1 MSKSQYEQSNLS
13 IIPNADYILPVKKI
27 KKELSVKKT
36 VSEKNINIA
45 QTFDTINLLFGE
57 MRNLN
62 EEETK
67 EYKNILKKNFKNTRV
82 NFFDIL

>member
-1 MSKSQYEQSNLS
+1 MPKSQYEQSSLN
-13 IIPNADYILPVKKI
+13 IVNNADYILPVKKI